1 MTTRTSQ
8 LDRSLE
14 TVRALLRSPVLN
26 GAEDAASTDEAIH
39 LVSEAGL
46 LGPLRSAPFLRGP
59 TPEGHCDAGGL
70 LDAML
75 APAGSQA
82 PLTAAPGQLGPAVP
96 RLDVRIAVLGD
107 RTLLW
112 HLDGLA
118 DVTATDAEGWIQE
131 PAADLLVLSP
141 LSAGDTSE
149 GLTALADEI
158 LPAARS
164 RGIPLVFW
172 DYGFQD
178 PSEIS
183 VSVAQLSSAVFAAS
197 EEQVLR
203 YEEKLARRGAAPRVE
218 ILPSAVNPR
227 QHSPIGSCGGLHPAS
242 PDASASRTVVF
253 SDAWAPP
260 HTDQARELL
269 EWLLDAVIDSGLP
282 LVLPVR
288 DGDLDAVADLPAR
301 HRPYLTSPRNPL
313 ETAEI
318 DRRTDVG
325 ITLNPVADSQSAVA
339 PRVLE
344 MLASGTMVLAS
355 YNQGVNSY
363 FPKVHLAN
371 SAQDVADTLKT
382 LTAEE
387 LRRVQADGIR
397 QVFLERHAGEQLR
410 RLCRAAGVAVPEEA
424 APRVLAV
431 SDEATDQLRENLTAG
446 QTHPVH
452 GLVTWEELG
461 EHRGEYEVLLPVS
474 AQRHYSPG
482 YVADHRAAFTY
493 QSAKITAK
501 LDGDSL
507 SADRLAHRHHQGFA
521 SLDTPLELTAWWKPT
536 AAELSAEQLSAEM
549 LLASARHSRIYAI
562 DHQGHRPVQQR
573 RPVAVEDAGA
583 AHSPEAE
590 GLELTVIVPVYN
602 NGGHLRHKAFASLR
616 RSSAFERMHILLV
629 DDGSTDPMTLGTV
642 EELAAEWPNVT
653 AYRHAPGGSGSASR
667 PRNTGLELTRTPYV
681 TYLDPDNEAVEDGFA
696 RLLSELEEHPEAHFA
711 VGGMTIWSTGWR
723 MQDYHQVLMTAF
735 ADCVDDRGTI
745 EVPDDALARLRFRPF
760 GIQTLVARTAWLQS
774 LGLEQPVG
782 AVGQDTYFFQQML
795 HYAERIRTVRTP
807 IHTYYSAVSNSTVN
821 TINARYFDKYRALDE
836 ARATW
841 LREVGLLQAYN
852 ETRLERFTEQWH
864 LPKLRRVPQD
874 QWLEAAE
881 NLSDLLAYYG
891 PRNWES
897 LRIEEFFA
905 QLERERKAVQKD
917 G

>member
-8 LDRSLE
+8 LDRTLQ
-14 TVRALLRSPVLN
+14 TVRTLLKNPALSR
-26 GAEDAASTDEAIH
+26 AEDAADTEEAIR

-59 TPEGHCDAGGL
+59 NPEGHCDAGSI
-70 LDAML
+70 LDALL
-75 APAGSQA
+75 APAGSVSV
-82 PLTAAPGQLGPAVP
+82 LTAAPGQLGPAAP
-96 RLDVRIAVLGD
+96 RLDVRIAVFGD
-107 RTLLW
+107 RTLLH

-118 DVTATDAEGWIQE
+118 DVAAADIDGWAEE

-141 LSAGDTSE
+141 LSPGDASE
-149 GLTALADEI
+149 GLTTLAEEI

-164 RGIPLVFW
+164 REIPVVFW
-172 DYGFQD
+172 DYGFQE

-183 VSVAQLSSAVFAAS
+183 VSVAQLCSAVFAAS

-203 YEEKLARRGAAPRVE
+203 YEEKLARSGDAPVVE

-227 QHSPIGSCGGLHPAS
+227 QHSPIGSCGGLDPAS
-242 PDASASRTVVF
+242 PDAAASRTVVF

-269 EWLLDAVIDSGLP
+269 EWILDAVIDSELP
-282 LVLPVR
+282 LVLPAR

-301 HRPYLTSPRNPL
+301 HRPYLTSPRNRL

-363 FPKVHLAN
+363 FPEVHLAN
-371 SAQDVADTLKT
+371 SAQDVAGTLT
-382 LTAEE
+382 SLTAEE

-397 QVFLERHAGEQLR
+397 QVFLERHAGAQVR
-410 RLCRAAGVAVPEEA
+410 RLCRAAGVAVPEES

-431 SDEATDQLRENLTAG
+431 SDEVTDQLRANLTAG
-446 QTHPVH
+446 QSHPVH
-452 GLVTWEELG
+452 RVVTWEELG

-474 AQRHYSPG
+474 PQRHYSPG

-501 LDGDSL
+501 LEGDAL
-507 SADRLAHRHHQGFA
+507 STDRLAHRHHQGFA
-521 SLDTPLELTAWWKPT
+521 ALDTPLELTAWWKPV
-536 AAELSAEQLSAEM
+536 AAEPPGEHLSAEKLM
-549 LLASARHSRIYAI
+549 ASARHSRIYAI
-562 DHQGHRPVQQR
+562 DHQGHQPLQQR
-573 RPVAVEDAGA
+573 SPIAVEDAEA
-583 AHSPEAE
+583 ARSPDE

-616 RSSAFERMHILLV
+616 RSSVFERMHILLV

-696 RLLSELEEHPEAHFA
+696 RLLSELEDHPEAHFA

-735 ADCVDDRGTI
+735 ADCVDGQGTI
-745 EVPDDALARLRFRPF
+745 EVPEDALARLRFRPF
-760 GIQTLVARTAWLQS
+760 GIQTLVARTAWLQN

-836 ARATW
+836 ARAMW

-864 LPKLRRVPQD
+864 LPKLRRVAQD

-891 PRNWES
+891 PRDWES
-897 LRIEEFFA
+897 LRIQEFFA
-905 QLERERKAVQKD
+905 QLERERKAVRKD